1 MTDST
6 NDAQTIYN
14 MMTEKKSPR
23 RLNEKGVE
31 FYNDLK
37 GEEFLR
43 SHKEVFQV
51 NIFLNQRF

>member
-1 MTDST
+1 
-6 NDAQTIYN
+6 

-23 RLNEKGVE
+23 KLNEKGVE

-37 GEEFLR
+37 GEEFLK